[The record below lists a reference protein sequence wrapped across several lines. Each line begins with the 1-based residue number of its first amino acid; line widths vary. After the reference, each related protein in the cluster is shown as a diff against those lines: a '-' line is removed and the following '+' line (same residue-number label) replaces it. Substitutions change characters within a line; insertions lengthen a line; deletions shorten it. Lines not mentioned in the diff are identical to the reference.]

1 MRRIPMMGVG
11 VVLCTLVNVALVSA
25 EAENPPAQEKT
36 GVLLGTVRF
45 TGKVPP
51 PKKLETTE
59 NSLIVH
65 HDLIV
70 DPKSKG
76 LRDVVAF
83 LENAPAQPPVKKA
96 KPALLDQKD
105 MIFLP
110 RVLAVQ
116 QGQTVRFENND
127 QCNHSVI
134 ANSTVKANQF
144 NLFVTHQHPYE
155 HVFEAQKHSIQIGCS
170 LHAWM
175 RAYIYVFPHPWFAL
189 TDAQGQFKIEGIPP
203 GTYTL
208 WLRHPDTG
216 KHERREVRIRAGEQ
230 TQVTIEWDKVEEK

>member
-1 MRRIPMMGVG
+1 MRRLLMVLSI
-11 VVLCTLVNVALVSA
+11 VVLSTPDIAHSA
-25 EAENPPAQEKT
+25 EPEKT
-36 GVLLGTVRF
+36 GVILGTVRF

-59 NSLIVH
+59 NSIVVH

-83 LENAPAQPPVKKA
+83 LEDAPAQAPAKKA
-96 KPALLDQKD
+96 KPALLDQKE

-116 QGQTVRFENND
+116 HGQTVRFENND

-155 HVFEAQKHSIQIGCS
+155 HVFEAQKHPIQIGCS

-175 RAYIYVFPHPWFAL
+175 RSYIYVFPHPWFAL
-189 TDAQGQFKIEGIPP
+189 SDAQGQFKIEGIPP
-203 GTYTL
+203 GKYTL

-216 KHERREVRIRAGEQ
+216 KHERRELVIRAGEK
-230 TQVTIEWDKVEEK
+230 THVAIEWDKVEEK